1 MKTLVGRV
9 AIGLVLLNLAEAA
22 PTSSSG
28 LSPRAAGAFPA
39 AILATADEN
48 RFNSVQTDYKKP
60 QELSEAFFNPFKVHA
75 TVQELQKK
83 GSAAIT
89 NETVIDAVAGR
100 GISGMLFA
108 AKPTLNRV
116 IIGDQVFSVGEEL
129 TFPDP
134 EKGGQ
139 APLLAGANVILRRVR
154 SDSLELDV
162 STETEPARRV
172 NFPMRSFWRP

>member
-1 MKTLVGRV
+1 MKTFLGP
-9 AIGLVLLNLAEAA
+9 AALGLVLFNLAEAA
-22 PTSSSG
+22 PSSSNG
-28 LSPRAAGAFPA
+28 LGPRAVSAFPA
-39 AILATADEN
+39 AILAAAEES

-108 AKPTLNRV
+108 AKPTMNRV

-129 TFPDP
+129 TFPDL

-139 APLLAGANVILRRVR
+139 APLLVGANVILRRVR
-154 SDSLELDV
+154 SDGLELDV
-162 STETEPARRV
+162 NTETEPVRRV
-172 NFPMRSFWRP
+172 NFPLRNFWRP